1 MNAGVLGTADLLRRV
16 RGGIDVAGLRAEAK
30 RPFRIF
36 LCGDLSLVAE
46 LRSALLAGYDGA
58 APADAAATL
67 ETIFPGRPAVVTQEA
82 KAVVFVGQ
90 PGDQDGADFGS
101 LFALKLPIFS
111 LVVHPDVVPSSPP
124 SAPEAGKIGEYA
136 VQALSHNALR
146 EGFFA
151 HLVQVCSGSEVAVAR
166 RLLVLREFC
175 AAKLTR
181 DCSRR
186 SLTIAAASAVLDHV
200 PLAGLIIGPIA
211 SAGDMVAITGLQ
223 MGLVLQIG
231 ACYGRDPDLQRVWEL
246 LPVVGGGFGW
256 RALSRELSGFIPV
269 AGIAIKGAIA
279 YAGTMVVGEGVTF
292 YYEHGRQMSATDASR
307 LYEEAKASAMSLARE
322 LVAKFRNKKRD

>member
-1 MNAGVLGTADLLRRV
+1 MNASMLGTADLLRRV
-16 RGGIDVAGLRAEAK
+16 RGGLDVAGLRAEAK

-46 LRSALLAGYDGA
+46 LRSVLLGGTDGA
-58 APADAAATL
+58 VPLDAPSTL
-67 ETIFPGRPAVVTQEA
+67 ETIFPGRPAVVTPEA

-90 PGDQDGADFGS
+90 PGDQEGADFGS

-111 LVVHPDVVPSSPP
+111 LVVHPDVVS
-124 SAPEAGKIGEYA
+124 SAPPNAPESGKIGEYA
-136 VQALSHNALR
+136 VTSLSEAALR
-146 EGFFA
+146 DGFFP
-151 HLVQVCSGSEVAVAR
+151 HLVQTCSGAEVAVAR
-166 RLLVLREFC
+166 RLPVLREFC

-181 DCSRR
+181 DCARR
-186 SLTIAAASAVLDHV
+186 ALTIAAASAVLDHV
-200 PLAGLIIGPIA
+200 PLAGLVIGPIA

-223 MGLVLQIG
+223 MGLVLQVG

-279 YAGTMVVGEGVTF
+279 YAGTIVVGEGATF
-292 YYEHGRQMSATDASR
+292 YYQHGRQMSTADASR

-322 LVAKFRNKKRD
+322 LIARFRNKKRE